1 MTFRRRRID
10 VTITLGRTTSASSP
24 TVTTA
29 PTFAEGGNTVTLTNH
44 RASAS
49 IKMAG
54 GLSMAEAQ
62 VRIYGMTASLMN
74 QLSTLGRVRL
84 AAMNNTITV
93 SAGNDVDGM
102 GVVFQGTIT
111 QAWAD
116 FKGSPEV
123 PFHIAA
129 QAGITAALQVIPPSS
144 YAGSADVATIMSSLA
159 AQMGYTFENNGVTA
173 KLANPYFPG
182 TALQQAQACAQAAG
196 IEMVIENGVLAIM
209 PRGVARGGRVA
220 VINAETG
227 MVGYPAFTGN
237 GIAIQTEFNPSV
249 SFQGLVKVESDLP
262 QANGQWRVINMLH
275 DLDAETPGGAWF
287 SFMECTEPQFAPV
300 R

>member
-1 MTFRRRRID
+1 VTLRSRQID
-10 VTITLGRTTSASSP
+10 VTITLGPTTMAGSP
-24 TVTTA
+24 TVTTS
-29 PTFAEGGNTVTLTNH
+29 PTFAEGGNTVKLEGH
-44 RASAS
+44 RASAT

-62 VRIYGMTASLMN
+62 IRVYGMTMSLMN

-84 AAMNNTITV
+84 AAMNNTVSV
-93 SAGNDVDGM
+93 SAGNSEDGM

-123 PFHIAA
+123 PFHIVA
-129 QAGITAALQVIPPSS
+129 QSGMTAALQIIPPSS
-144 YAGSADVATIMSSLA
+144 FTGSADVATIMSGLA
-159 AQMGYTFENNGVTA
+159 TQMGFTFENNGVNA

-196 IEMVIENGVLAIM
+196 IEMVIVNGVLAIM
-209 PRGVARGGRVA
+209 PRGVARGGQIA
-220 VINAETG
+220 LINAKTG

-249 SFQGLVKVESDLP
+249 SFQGLVKVESDLTP
-262 QANGQWRVINMLH
+262 ANGQWRVINMMH
-275 DLDAETPGGAWF
+275 DLAAQTPGGAWF
-287 SFMECTEPQFAPV
+287 SFIECTEPQYAPV